1 MCPVFRIHSV
11 LDELS
16 YTKGK
21 VDKNSRSGKGNLIA
35 ACIFPTS
42 QNYYRKCLYFSSDGC
57 FVMCCFID

>member
-35 ACIFPTS
+35 VYFLPHKTIIGNVYIFP
-42 QNYYRKCLYFSSDGC
+42 
-57 FVMCCFID
+57 VMDVL